1 MLLKLFSVALILT
14 QAFDLFE
21 SNDIPYFSEEV
32 AFAAPPAFGS
42 YNLHSDSAQLP
53 PKPLISL
60 EQTCLYRKDQGTLL
74 DRPKFKYDHKGY
86 TSDVMSCE
94 EAFVMQKSIFAEDI
108 CNLAYHINSE
118 EETLLDVCG
127 QTFCN
132 KCISVMNEPKEDD
145 GKQYAVAESLEVG
158 SVPAHGFEFS
168 TMEREIDSIKQV
180 EEVATAEVDAVSMM
194 VPPAPIASKIEASYE
209 QEVSELQTDSIEEVA
224 TFEVDA
230 VSMMVP
236 PAPIASK
243 IEASYEQEV
252 SGLQAP
258 TPISAD
264 IVVEEKVDRIG
275 LIPPTPVLPSLE
287 TIVDVQLDSTAVKSM
302 VPPGLDAQVMI
313 ESSASRLKRYS

>member
-21 SNDIPYFSEEV
+21 SNDIPYISEEV

-42 YNLHSDSAQLP
+42 YSLHSDSAQLP

-74 DRPKFKYDHKGY
+74 DRPQFKYDHNGY

-108 CNLAYHINSE
+108 CSLAYHINSE

-132 KCISVMNEPKEDD
+132 KCIAVMNEPKKDD
-145 GKQYAVAESLEVG
+145 GKQFAVAESLEMG
-158 SVPAHGFEFS
+158 SVPAQGFETS
-168 TMEREIDSIKQV
+168 TMELEIDSIKQV
-180 EEVATAEVDAVSMM
+180 EELSTVEVD
-194 VPPAPIASKIEASYE
+194 
-209 QEVSELQTDSIEEVA
+209 T
-224 TFEVDA
+224 

-252 SGLQAP
+252 SGLEAP
-258 TPISAD
+258 ISNSAD
-264 IVVEEKVDRIG
+264 IVVEEKEDTIG
-275 LIPPTPVLPSLE
+275 LIPPTSVLPSLD

-302 VPPGLDAQVMI
+302 VPPGMDAQVMI
-313 ESSASRLKRYS
+313 ESSAPRLKRYS

>member
-1 MLLKLFSVALILT
+1 MSLKLFSVALILT

-21 SNDIPYFSEEV
+21 SNDIPYFPEEV

-42 YNLHSDSAQLP
+42 YSLQPESAQLP

-60 EQTCLYRKDQGTLL
+60 EQTCLSREDQGTLL
-74 DRPKFKYDHKGY
+74 DRPRFTYDHNGY

-108 CNLAYHINSE
+108 CHFAYHINSE

-132 KCISVMNEPKEDD
+132 KCLSVINEPKEDD

-158 SVPAHGFEFS
+158 SVPAHGYEFS

-180 EEVATAEVDAVSMM
+180 EEVATPEVDAVSMM
-194 VPPAPIASKIEASYE
+194 VPPAPIAA
-209 QEVSELQTDSIEEVA
+209 
-224 TFEVDA
+224 
-230 VSMMVP
+230 
-236 PAPIASK
+236 K

-258 TPISAD
+258 TPSSAD
-264 IVVEEKVDRIG
+264 IVVEEKDDRIG
-275 LIPPTPVLPSLE
+275 LIPPTPVLPSLD

-302 VPPGLDAQVMI
+302 VPPGLDAQVMM

>member
-1 MLLKLFSVALILT
+1 MSLKLFFVALILT

-21 SNDIPYFSEEV
+21 EMNDIPYISEEV

-42 YNLHSDSAQLP
+42 YSLHSESAQLP

-74 DRPKFKYDHKGY
+74 DRPQFNYDHNGY

-108 CNLAYHINSE
+108 CGLAYHINQS

-132 KCISVMNEPKEDD
+132 KCISVMNEPNRND

-158 SVPAHGFEFS
+158 SVPAHGFETS
-168 TMEREIDSIKQV
+168 TMELEIDSIKQV
-180 EEVATAEVDAVSMM
+180 EELATVEVDTVSMM
-194 VPPAPIASKIEASYE
+194 VPPAPIASKISNS
-209 QEVSELQTDSIEEVA
+209 V
-224 TFEVDA
+224 
-230 VSMMVP
+230 
-236 PAPIASK
+236 
-243 IEASYEQEV
+243 
-252 SGLQAP
+252 
-258 TPISAD
+258 D
-264 IVVEEKVDRIG
+264 IVVEEKDDRIG
-275 LIPPTPVLPSLE
+275 LIPPSPVLPSLD

-302 VPPGLDAQVMI
+302 VPPGLDAPQIMI
-313 ESSASRLKRYS
+313 DSSARLKRYS